1 VVSHLPSQRKR
12 EWNGKN
18 MAIGNNIL
26 SRINH
31 NMKEVLMMILE
42 IFCTSNNTVV
52 RTTGNKNCKKMK
64 FLNILQKLDNS
75 I

>member
-52 RTTGNKNCKKMK
+52 RTTGNKSVRK
-64 FLNILQKLDNS
+64 
-75 I
+75 